1 MIIEIEESLGLKN
14 SDRDCYKEL
23 TGQDMKEDDIEDNAG
38 EEDGQGDESYIGTAS
53 QEFCNMLIACLLR
66 ALAQ

>member
-14 SDRDCYKEL
+14 SDGDFYKEL
-23 TGQDMKEDDIEDNAG
+23 TGQVMNEDDVGDDAG
-38 EEDGQGDESYIGTAS
+38 EEDGQGDESYIGTAG
-53 QEFCNMLIACLLR
+53 QDFRNTLMAHLLR